1 MKSMGL
7 KEIYSAAGAKILG
20 ASTTAKVIGT
30 VTVASAVIAGGAA
43 GIHAYTNGRDFT
55 PSGESRAMRAN
66 QVHFDGDESTI
77 GKQDESEQDKKSESK
92 MYERDANAEEQAKP
106 QTGDSASYLF
116 DSEKQPETS
125 ANNTLLDGNG
135 TAAAIAGT
143 TVSDAAASTPPG
155 TVIDIVSDPS
165 KADMVIR
172 PGAAGTITEPS
183 AGEGGGNAE
192 IPPVPAPYPLP
203 TPEPP
208 PTPSPKPSQPSKGD
222 ASSGGSSEPSAPV
235 TPVTPPTASDI
246 ENSAKEDTSGS
257 SEAPSTGGKDVEE
270 IRYHESSADMGSN
283 PGIYIG
289 NRENNES
296 GYLYCGQQITPEDII
311 RSLTIFIS
319 TQNSAGAPVAYYFT
333 SDDLGTYLRIDSVTI
348 DGAEIKEYPFTVPEN
363 SQTIKIKMSY
373 RLKQSDEWTPY
384 VERDIINPLKS
395 HRVLVLTDKLTE
407 VGQTIPNDWI
417 IRPDRSASERINLY
431 GFQRALYDKR
441 YGWDAALRI
450 DLLPPLRELYTGWTE
465 NGEQAPWIYT
475 ADSGRHILQP
485 GEFVEV
491 PKGYTVRLTN
501 KNYGEENGGY
511 YEWQTLTDFDE
522 SVLTT
527 DENGETTLNVPEYV
541 QAVALEGETE
551 PAISTYAARGA
562 QPGNELHGTVCSDN
576 VANYFVIPST
586 VDYIKNDG
594 CGNVMSG
601 YIVDADNEK
610 YAAVDGILTDKAET
624 EYISIPLA
632 KESITVPETIT
643 KVNLPDGYDG
653 KVVLEGGTLPEI
665 NFGNMLGGSVEVKD
679 VDMMDKVV
687 REYGKAL
694 SGTPST
700 ISIDGSEQSYEV
712 HSDCLTHTD
721 KDGNTV
727 LDRVISDADIYAI
740 PDYVDVIG
748 SNAFSGSGSRAIRVS
763 NGNISFAKDCF
774 ADSQINYTLCD
785 DSLIDEIRSKMEG
798 IEGVTAAASHT
809 SDDGCEYMIQD
820 GKCVLLNA
828 PSDVKEFRGAITID
842 GVSKTVNGIGAHAF
856 DGCKKLEY
864 VSLPESVSE
873 IGTSAFDG
881 CTSLS
886 GVMIEGTGAFT
897 IKDHAFD
904 GCTSLRFIGSNAMNM
919 TLENDYNIVTG
930 SGSGQIS
937 GELWCPTGNA
947 GYNSAWLRFNDE
959 TGITG
964 YKVYEMNGMKV
975 LYGSD
980 EESGSWLAIRAAA
993 TPSASTEQPNAVELP
1008 ADTQE
1013 IYISCFEEIAVPY
1026 TINWESL
1033 VNLWSLDQR
1042 AFADSGLTGT
1052 MKLASAESDI
1062 FLEDYVFMGSDL
1074 IEADFSAVTICR
1086 GGISMFADCQ
1096 QLKKVTFGASTIAG
1110 PDTGNEGKPHSVI
1123 MTYTFFECNNLE
1135 EIAFTTDTPIGL
1147 STYGPHDGFTF
1158 RDTYTDAA
1166 LKITVPEEKADVY
1179 YEAWQR
1185 SFLGCDVNDP
1195 FDYQSYK
1202 FIMENQLFGDK
1213 MDFMDENWE
1222 VNEDNWNA
1230 YVEAYTQYTIRK
1242 AENML
1247 RGMLGMEKLEELE
1260 NPQEHKEDYGGN
1272 ASAGG
1277 DPFIWWSAQDT
1288 AETPVE
1294 TPDAAPDD
1302 SPPDDPPKLD
1312 ITISDPSENE
1322 IPSISEPSPDAP
1334 AGQPSI
1340 DAPGEQPSAPDTT
1353 TENTEPAADPT
1364 AAGEGETT

>member
-1 MKSMGL
+1 M
-7 KEIYSAAGAKILG
+7 
-20 ASTTAKVIGT
+20 
-30 VTVASAVIAGGAA
+30 TVASAVIAGGAA

-77 GKQDESEQDKKSESK
+77 GQQDESEQDKKSESE

-125 ANNTLLDGNG
+125 ANNTLFDGNG

-143 TVSDAAASTPPG
+143 TVSDGAASTPPG

-172 PGAAGTITEPS
+172 PGTAGAVTEPS

-203 TPEPP
+203 NPDPTLEPP
-208 PTPSPKPSQPSKGD
+208 PAPSPKPSQPSKGD
-222 ASSGGSSEPSAPV
+222 SSSGGSSEPSAPV

-319 TQNSAGAPVAYYFT
+319 TQNSAGTPVAYYFT

-384 VERDIINPLKS
+384 VERDIVNPLKS

-407 VGQTIPNDWI
+407 VGQTIPSDWI

-491 PKGYTVRLTN
+491 PEGYTVRLTN

-527 DENGETTLNVPEYV
+527 DENGETTLNVPEYI

-551 PAISTYAARGA
+551 PVISTYAARGA

-610 YAAVDGILTDKAET
+610 YAAVDGILTDKGET

-632 KESITVPETIT
+632 KESITVPEKIT

-653 KVVLEGGTLPEI
+653 KVVFMGGTLPEI
-665 NFGNMLGGSVEVKD
+665 NFENMLGGSVEVKD

-712 HSDCLTHTD
+712 HSDCLTHMD

-727 LDRVISDADIYAI
+727 LDRVITSAQTYTI
-740 PDYVDVIG
+740 PDNVQGIAPG
-748 SNAFSGSGSRAIRVS
+748 AF
-763 NGNISFAKDCF
+763 
-774 ADSQINYTLCD
+774 
-785 DSLIDEIRSKMEG
+785 
-798 IEGVTAAASHT
+798 AASPQLQSILIPYDNDIT
-809 SDDGCEYMIQD
+809 
-820 GKCVLLNA
+820 LNA
-828 PSDVKEFRGAITID
+828 AIMRDNTNVEIVCVNPKKAEELTEQLGNPVRTAKQTADGYTYLTVGGTTMLLGAPKDVREFRGTITD
-842 GVSKTVNGIGAHAF
+842 GDTELTVNVIGA
-856 DGCKKLEY
+856 
-864 VSLPESVSE
+864 
-873 IGTSAFDG
+873 
-881 CTSLS
+881 
-886 GVMIEGTGAFT
+886 
-897 IKDHAFD
+897 HAFD

-947 GYNSAWLRFNDE
+947 GYNDAWRRFDDK

-964 YKVYEMNGMKV
+964 YQVYEMNGMKV
-975 LYGSD
+975 LYGGD

-993 TPSASTEQPNAVELP
+993 KPSASTEQPNAVELP

-1033 VNLWSLDQR
+1033 ENLWSLDQR

-1052 MKLASAESDI
+1052 MKLASAENDI

-1074 IEADFSAVTICR
+1074 TEADFSAVTIYR
-1086 GGISMFADCQ
+1086 GGSSMFADCQ
-1096 QLKKVTFGASTIAG
+1096 QLKKVTFGASTLAG

-1123 MTYTFFECNNLE
+1123 MSHTFFECNDLE
-1135 EIAFTTDTPIGL
+1135 EIVFTTDTPIGL
-1147 STYGPHDGFTF
+1147 STYGPNDGFTF

-1166 LKITVPEEKADVY
+1166 LKITVPEGKADVY

-1195 FDYQSYK
+1195 FDYLSYK
-1202 FIMENQLFGDK
+1202 FIMENQLFFDR

-1302 SPPDDPPKLD
+1302 SSPDDPPKLD

-1322 IPSISEPSPDAP
+1322 IPSISEPSADAP
-1334 AGQPSI
+1334 AEQPSI
-1340 DAPGEQPSAPDTT
+1340 DAPGEQSSAEPSAPSEQPSAPDTT
-1353 TENTEPAADPT
+1353 TENTEPAPEDT
-1364 AAGEGETT
+1364 GAGEGETT

>member
-1 MKSMGL
+1 MGL

-77 GKQDESEQDKKSESK
+77 GKQDESEQDKKSESE

-125 ANNTLLDGNG
+125 ANNTLFDGNG

-143 TVSDAAASTPPG
+143 AVSDGAASTPPG

-172 PGAAGTITEPS
+172 PGTAGTITEPS
-183 AGEGGGNAE
+183 AGEGGGGNAE

-203 TPEPP
+203 NPDPTPEPP
-208 PTPSPKPSQPSKGD
+208 PAPSPNPKPSQPSKGD

-257 SEAPSTGGKDVEE
+257 SEALSTGGKDVEE

-319 TQNSAGAPVAYYFT
+319 TQNSAGTPVAYYFT

-363 SQTIKIKMSY
+363 SQTIEIKMSY

-384 VERDIINPLKS
+384 VERDIINPLKPY
-395 HRVLVLTDKLTE
+395 RVLVLTDKLTE

-475 ADSGRHILQP
+475 ADSGRHILQS

-491 PKGYTVRLTN
+491 PEGYTVRLTN

-562 QPGNELHGTVCSDN
+562 RPGNELHGAVCSDN

-594 CGNVMSG
+594 SGNVMSG

-632 KESITVPETIT
+632 KESITVPEKIT

-665 NFGNMLGGSVEVKD
+665 NFENMLGGSVEVKD

-694 SGTPST
+694 SGNPSA

-712 HSDCLTHTD
+712 HSDCLTHMD
-721 KDGNTV
+721 EDGNTV
-727 LDRVISDADIYAI
+727 LDRVITSAQTYTI
-740 PDYVDVIG
+740 PDNVQGIAPGAFAG
-748 SNAFSGSGSRAIRVS
+748 SPQLQSILIPYDNDITLNAAIMRDNTNVEIVCV
-763 NGNISFAKDCF
+763 NPKKAEELTKQLDNPVRTAK
-774 ADSQINYTLCD
+774 Q
-785 DSLIDEIRSKMEG
+785 
-798 IEGVTAAASHT
+798 TA
-809 SDDGCEYMIQD
+809 DGCTYLTVGGTTM
-820 GKCVLLNA
+820 LLGA
-828 PSDVKEFRGAITID
+828 PKDVREFRGTIID
-842 GVSKTVNGIGAHAF
+842 GDTELTVNVIGAHAF

-864 VSLPESVSE
+864 VSLPKSVSE

-947 GYNSAWLRFNDE
+947 GYNDAWRRFDDK

-964 YKVYEMNGMKV
+964 YQVYEMNGMKV
-975 LYGSD
+975 LYGGD
-980 EESGSWLAIRAAA
+980 GESGSWLAIRAAA

-1008 ADTQE
+1008 TNTQE

-1052 MKLASAESDI
+1052 MKL
-1062 FLEDYVFMGSDL
+1062 
-1074 IEADFSAVTICR
+1074 
-1086 GGISMFADCQ
+1086 
-1096 QLKKVTFGASTIAG
+1096 
-1110 PDTGNEGKPHSVI
+1110 
-1123 MTYTFFECNNLE
+1123 
-1135 EIAFTTDTPIGL
+1135 
-1147 STYGPHDGFTF
+1147 
-1158 RDTYTDAA
+1158 
-1166 LKITVPEEKADVY
+1166 
-1179 YEAWQR
+1179 
-1185 SFLGCDVNDP
+1185 
-1195 FDYQSYK
+1195 
-1202 FIMENQLFGDK
+1202 
-1213 MDFMDENWE
+1213 
-1222 VNEDNWNA
+1222 
-1230 YVEAYTQYTIRK
+1230 
-1242 AENML
+1242 
-1247 RGMLGMEKLEELE
+1247 
-1260 NPQEHKEDYGGN
+1260 

-1322 IPSISEPSPDAP
+1322 IPSISEPSADAP
-1334 AGQPSI
+1334 AEQPSI
-1340 DAPGEQPSAPDTT
+1340 DAPGEQPSAEPSAPSEQPSAPDTT
-1353 TENTEPAADPT
+1353 TENTEPAVDPT